1 MQKRKRDDLK
11 INFFSYICI
20 VWEILLLLLPLRL
33 PDSRSSS
40 SVGGEGWSSYYRV
53 CNFLHLCCN
62 CFHVQFAT
70 GSSPPPKKKTR
81 DVKKNIAKSFSR
93 VEFRPRTSFFKKMH
107 SLYWHSPLCRISEH
121 AHIFWALSCTFVQGN
136 QIIKFRFASKV
147 LNGENARSVLLLFAS
162 PSHRL
167 SAW

>member
-1 MQKRKRDDLK
+1 MFGKSRDSYCYSVFQADAAAAASEARDGAHDP
-11 INFFSYICI
+11 FFCTFLQLFPSA
-20 VWEILLLLLPLRL
+20 VRDWE
-33 PDSRSSS
+33 
-40 SVGGEGWSSYYRV
+40 
-53 CNFLHLCCN
+53 F
-62 CFHVQFAT
+62 
-70 GSSPPPKKKTR
+70 PPKKKTPR
-81 DVKKNIAKSFSR
+81 LKNIAKSFSR
-93 VEFRPRTSFFKKMH
+93 IEFHPRTFFLSKMH
-107 SLYWHSPLCRISEH
+107 SLYWHTPLCRISEH